1 MNDSNI
7 DQLLHYDHHHH
18 FNHPWHVFFFS
29 SSLSFLIKEVFEF
42 QNCCAWINLV
52 HTHVGLLKEND
63 KIKILLIIIFYMI
76 LNNLL
81 DSTNKHDKF
90 VDCIEEEEIKS

>member
-18 FNHPWHVFFFS
+18 FNHPWHVFSS
-29 SSLSFLIKEVFEF
+29 SSLYFLIKEVFEI

-81 DSTNKHDKF
+81 DSTNIHDKF

>member
-1 MNDSNI
+1 MS
-7 DQLLHYDHHHH
+7 
-18 FNHPWHVFFFS
+18 FFS
-29 SSLSFLIKEVFEF
+29 FSLSFLIKEVFEF

-81 DSTNKHDKF
+81 DSTNIHDKF
-90 VDCIEEEEIKS
+90 VDGTEEEEIKS